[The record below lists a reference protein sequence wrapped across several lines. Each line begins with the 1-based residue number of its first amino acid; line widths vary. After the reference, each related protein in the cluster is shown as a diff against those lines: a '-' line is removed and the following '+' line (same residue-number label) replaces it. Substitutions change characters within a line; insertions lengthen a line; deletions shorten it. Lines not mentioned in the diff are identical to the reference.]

1 MADSREKEGI
11 KDKVLTFI
19 MMLLGNHL
27 NYYASYLGEP
37 KNSLITLIFNY
48 FTPHV
53 SIPKEDRKTIR
64 ELSKKGT
71 VIYAQKNRS
80 SLDFLFFHHRYYVE
94 GLPYPIFG
102 NFINMIWWQPVT
114 SVVRILLSKLY
125 CVIEGI
131 PSPNPYRTDY
141 VRRISQD
148 GHASILFLRHPT
160 GLLKRFAI
168 KETDD
173 PVVYLLRAQKVM
185 KRTIYI
191 VPHFIVYH
199 KHPVT
204 TKKSIIDI
212 LFGPKDEPGLLRR
225 IIVFL
230 THYRR
235 AFVKIGDPINL
246 KEFLATQSDA
256 VDGER
261 SFDLRRML
269 LDNIEREER
278 LIRGPILKGRLE
290 LMEMV
295 LWDDDFQEK
304 IRQVS
309 EITHEPIRTL
319 RKRAITL
326 LDEIAADYNI
336 TYIQM
341 FDFVVSWIWE
351 NIFSGFDIDEEGL
364 NKVRE
369 AGKKSS
375 LVIVPCHKSHIDYL
389 VLSQVFFHN
398 NLTPPHIAAGVNLSF
413 FPLGHIFRKSGAFFL
428 KRTFRGDPLYP
439 IVFSTY
445 VKTILSEGFSV
456 EFFIEGGRSR
466 TGKLVMP
473 KLGLLSII
481 INAYLSGAV
490 EDISFVPIFI
500 GYDRIVEESSYVSE
514 MGGAVKKKE
523 TLWSLLKSRSLL
535 KKRYGRVY
543 VTFSNPIS
551 LKGLI
556 ASAGYKRETIS
567 KALLKQLQYDL
578 AYRIVYSINQ
588 ISVVST
594 VNLVSAAFLA
604 SPEGAL
610 TYEELTAISRL
621 FMDYL
626 SSFGTHFSDALKNPA
641 GAISDALVSLRE
653 ENLIKEI
660 KGEPEESDFEK
671 VFFVPDEMRL
681 TLEFYKNNIL
691 HFFIPA
697 SFVATSILSR
707 GADGLKKD
715 QIIADYTYFRKLFK
729 YEFIYDLEF
738 SDAERTN
745 QVISYLKKQ
754 KIVREEKGIITACHG
769 KERTLSFF
777 AELIRNFIES
787 YLVTTE
793 SLPNYI
799 TRGPKSERD
808 LIRRI
813 NVMGQK
819 MYKKRDITRIE
830 ALSRIN
836 IQNALELLTHENILS
851 QFTEEDGKRPVRYFA
866 SGPTPNN
873 FPDRIRRY
881 LSRTGGER

>member
-1 MADSREKEGI
+1 MDKNQKKSGIREKL
-11 KDKVLTFI
+11 LTLI
-19 MMLLGNHL
+19 MMLLGNHV
-27 NYYASYLGEP
+27 NYYTSYLGEP
-37 KNSLITLIFNY
+37 KNTLISLIFSY
-48 FTPHV
+48 FVPRV
-53 SIPKEDRKTIR
+53 SIPKEDKKLIR
-64 ELSKKGT
+64 ELAKKGT
-71 VIYAQKNRS
+71 IIYAQKNRS
-80 SLDFLFFHHRYYVE
+80 SLDFLFFQHRYYIE

-102 NFINMIWWQPVT
+102 NFINMIWWQPLT
-114 SVVRILLSKLY
+114 SVARILLSKLY
-125 CVIEGI
+125 CFIEGVE
-131 PSPNPYRTDY
+131 SPNPYRTDY
-141 VRRISQD
+141 VRRMSQD
-148 GHASILFLRHPT
+148 GHSSILFLRNPT

-191 VPHFIVYH
+191 IPHIIIYH
-199 KHPVT
+199 KRPDTASKGVF
-204 TKKSIIDI
+204 DV
-212 LFGPKDEPGLLRR
+212 LFGPKDGPGLLRR
-225 IIVFL
+225 IVVFL
-230 THYRR
+230 ANYRR

-246 KEFLATQSDA
+246 KEFLAQKKNV
-256 VDGER
+256 VDGEI
-261 SFDLRRML
+261 SYDLRRML

-278 LIRGPILKGRLE
+278 LIKGPILKSRLE

-295 LWDDDFQEK
+295 LWDDEFQERIEK
-304 IRQVS
+304 IS
-309 EITHEPIRTL
+309 EVTREPIQSL
-319 RKRAITL
+319 RKRAVSQ

-341 FDFVVSWIWE
+341 FDMVVSWMWN
-351 NIFSGFDIDEEGL
+351 NIFNGFDIDEAGL

-375 LVIVPCHKSHIDYL
+375 LVIVPCHKSHVDYL
-389 VLSQVFFHN
+389 VLSQIFLHN

-445 VKTILSEGFSV
+445 VKTIMSEGFSV

-481 INAYLSGAV
+481 IGAYLSGAV

-500 GYDRIVEESSYVSE
+500 GYDRIVEESTYVSE

-523 TLWSLLKSRSLL
+523 TLWSLLKSRSIL

-543 VTFSNPIS
+543 VTFNDPIS
-551 LKGLI
+551 IKGFI
-556 ASAGYKRETIS
+556 EAAGYKRETITKS
-567 KALLKQLQYDL
+567 QLRQLQYDL

-588 ISVVST
+588 VSVVST

-604 SPEGAL
+604 SPQGAV
-610 TYEELTAISRL
+610 TSDELLHISRIFIDWL
-621 FMDYL
+621 A
-626 SSFGTHFSDALKNPA
+626 HFRIRFSKTLNRPDAA
-641 GAISDALVSLRE
+641 FADAVNSLE
-653 ENLIKEI
+653 EEGLIQEI
-660 KGEPEESDFEK
+660 KGEPDEPDFEK
-671 VFFVPDEMRL
+671 VFFVPDEKRL

-707 GADGLKKD
+707 GGRGTTNM
-715 QIIADYTYFRKLFK
+715 QIIEDYTYLRKLFK

-738 SDAERTN
+738 SDEQR
-745 QVISYLKKQ
+745 
-754 KIVREEKGIITACHG
+754 VRQAVEFFKDHGYVTEGNGMVRVDEKGGDA
-769 KERTLSFF
+769 LPLF
-777 AELIRNFIES
+777 AELIRNLIES
-787 YLVTTE
+787 YLVTSE
-793 SLPNYI
+793 ALPNYI

-808 LIRRI
+808 LIKRI
-813 NVMGQK
+813 NVTGQR
-819 MYKKRDITRIE
+819 MLKKKEITRVE

-836 IQNALELLTHENILS
+836 FQNAIELLTHENVLS
-851 QFTEEDGKRPVRYFA
+851 ESAEDDGKRPVKYYA
-866 SGPTPNN
+866 SGPVAND
-873 FPDRIRRY
+873 FADSIKRY
-881 LSRTGGER
+881 LTRTGG